1 MASLVEQ
8 VQAEAMNL
16 SVSVVGLLMK
26 MKALATKL
34 DLNELLEWVNRELAG
49 YAETDDIPA
58 YRMVQGEYKVW
69 NPYHGWQPIFFP
81 KSIKIPATR
90 GVTSAI
96 GELEGR
102 VARPGELVAITL
114 RPEEKASLVSAL
126 EVPMDVAWI
135 ANPSNVDGI
144 VGAVRNVILEWS
156 LKLEKLG
163 IKGEGLT
170 FSDAE
175 KGKAQNEMGSIN
187 IAHVETLTAGVVG
200 SQVLRHSSMSVSQA
214 SDSSINLAAVK
225 QLVVQIKKHA
235 DDLPTESLPAIR
247 RELNGL
253 DRELESP
260 DVNPSKIRATLNS
273 IKNVLEGAAGN
284 LIASGI
290 VAELAKIVAH

>member
-1 MASLVEQ
+1 VTSLVEQ
-8 VQAEAMNL
+8 LQAEVMNL
-16 SVSVVGLLMK
+16 SVPVVSLLMK

-34 DLNELLEWVNRELAG
+34 DLDELLEWVNRELAG
-49 YAETDDIPA
+49 YNETDDIPD

-69 NPYHGWQPIFFP
+69 NPYRGWQPIIFP
-81 KSIKIPATR
+81 KSIKIPSTR

-102 VARPGELVAITL
+102 VAKPGELVTISL
-114 RPEEKASLVSAL
+114 RPEEKAAIVSSLQF
-126 EVPMDVAWI
+126 PMDVAWI
-135 ANPSNVDGI
+135 ANPANVDGI
-144 VGAVRNVILEWS
+144 VGAVRNLILEQS

-163 IKGEGLT
+163 IKGQGLA

-175 KGKAQNEMGSIN
+175 RGKAQNEMSSIS

-200 SQVLRHSSMSVSQA
+200 SQVLRHSSMNVSQTN
-214 SDSSINLAAVK
+214 DSSVDLKAVR

-235 DDLPTESLPAIR
+235 HDLPSGSLPAIT
-247 RELNGL
+247 RELKGL
-253 DRELESP
+253 DKELESP
-260 DVNPSKIRATLNS
+260 RANSSRIRATLGS

-290 VAELAKIVAH
+290 VAELAKILAH